1 MGGRF
6 SGLRDELDESAEDEP
21 EDSTPADEEHSK
33 GAERADG
40 SESQAGSEGLD
51 GTEST
56 EGAESTERTDSP
68 AKSDA
73 EDESVA
79 PDPLETPAFEFDK
92 RGMQHS
98 VYMRKQTW
106 NGVNAL
112 FRTAEAALLTDGYD
126 NIRASELHDALGELV
141 REQLDPAELA
151 ETVKENRTANAERDD

>member
-6 SGLRDELDESAEDEP
+6 SGLRDELNETSAKESAE
-21 EDSTPADEEHSK
+21 STAEGSTDAD
-33 GAERADG
+33 RADG
-40 SESQAGSEGLD
+40 SESPESLNGK
-51 GTEST
+51 EST
-56 EGAESTERTDSP
+56 ESAESMGSSDASSDPES
-68 AKSDA
+68 ADA
-73 EDESVA
+73 EDESAA

-112 FRTAEAALLTDGYD
+112 FRTAEAALLTEGYD

-141 REQLDPAELA
+141 REQLDPADLA
-151 ETVKENRTANAERDD
+151 EMVQANRTANAERDD